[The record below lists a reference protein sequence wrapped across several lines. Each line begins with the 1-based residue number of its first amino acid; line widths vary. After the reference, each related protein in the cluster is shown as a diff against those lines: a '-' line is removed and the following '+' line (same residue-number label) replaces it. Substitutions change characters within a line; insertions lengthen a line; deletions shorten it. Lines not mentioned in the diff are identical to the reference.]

1 MQRVTISIDDELAG
15 EFDAVSHDRRY
26 RSRSEAVRDLVRAAV
41 EARRL
46 AADATG
52 ACVASLSYVY
62 NHAVRDLAQRLSDAG
77 HRHHGLVVSTTH
89 VHLDHEDCLET
100 TILKGSVAD
109 VRAFANAVRAER
121 GSASPSSTWCG
132 SSPTTA
138 TTQPPAT
145 RMPATNTSPPPGL
158 RVRRRR
164 ILMP

>member
-1 MQRVTISIDDELAG
+1 VQRVTISLDDQLARD
-15 EFDAVSHDRRY
+15 FDALAREESY
-26 RSRSEAVRDLVRAAV
+26 ASRSEAVRDLVRAAV

-121 GSASPSSTWCG
+121 GVRFTELNLVRVEPNDRHDAAAGHAHAGHQHLT
-132 SSPTTA
+132 
-138 TTQPPAT
+138 PA
-145 RMPATNTSPPPGL
+145 RA
-158 RVRRRR
+158 
-164 ILMP
+164 